1 MQLHADI
8 RGEVTATSFRP
19 TPAGNFRG
27 FGLPETADPQ
37 FRKDVLAGLSAPI
50 PAVPARWLYDHR
62 GSELFDEITR
72 LASYYP
78 TQAETAL
85 LKAIMPELASR
96 IPDGMAVVEFGAGSA
111 TKTPL
116 LLEAIAPAAYVP
128 VDISGDYLD
137 SSASALG
144 RLFPSLPVFPV
155 AADFARP
162 FDLPNEAESLSKL
175 GFFPGS
181 TIGNMVARTAIDL
194 LRNWREA
201 LGDGSLLLIGIDRIK
216 DIGTLELAY
225 DDPAGIT
232 AAFNLNLL
240 TRINRELG
248 GTIPVDNFEHRAIW
262 DDVHARIEMHLVAAC
277 DMDFTV
283 DGRSYH
289 MAKGETI
296 HSENSHKYGPRDANL
311 LLRAGGWT
319 PLATWD
325 DAAPEFAL
333 ILAQATEFRSAP

>member
-1 MQLHADI
+1 MGVVRQLRQISADDA
-8 RGEVTATSFRP
+8 GVDVAFRADVRAG
-19 TPAGNFRG
+19 PAQRQK
-27 FGLPETADPQ
+27 A
-37 FRKDVLAGLSAPI
+37 I
-50 PAVPARWLYDHR
+50 PARWFYDAT
-62 GSELFDEITR
+62 GSALFEDITT
-72 LASYYP
+72 LPEYYP
-78 TQAETAL
+78 TRSETDL
-85 LKAIMPELASR
+85 LTRHAANIAAATGPGR
-96 IPDGMAVVEFGAGSA
+96 AVVELGSGSS

-116 LLEAIAPAAYVP
+116 LLAAIDPAAYVP
-128 VDISGDYLD
+128 VDISGDFLRD
-137 SSASALG
+137 SALALAE
-144 RLFPSLPVFPV
+144 RFPGLSVYPVE
-155 AADFARP
+155 ADFTQRVA
-162 FDLPNEAESLSKL
+162 LPREICPLPKL

-201 LGDGSLLLIGIDRIK
+201 LGDESLLLIGIDRIK
-216 DIGTLELAY
+216 DIGVLQRAY
-225 DDPAGIT
+225 DDSAGVT

-240 TRINRELG
+240 ERINRELG
-248 GTIPVDNFEHRAIW
+248 GTIPVENFSHRATW

-283 DGRSYH
+283 DGQRYH

-325 DAAPEFAL
+325 DADPAFAL
-333 ILAQATEFRSAP
+333 ILAAATEFRSAP

>member
-1 MQLHADI
+1 MGVVRHLRQVDADAAGVDI
-8 RGEVTATSFRP
+8 AFR
-19 TPAGNFRG
+19 
-27 FGLPETADPQ
+27 AD
-37 FRKDVLAGLSAPI
+37 VHAGLSQAQK
-50 PAVPARWLYDHR
+50 AVPARWFYDAT
-62 GSELFDEITR
+62 GSALFEDITA
-72 LASYYP
+72 LPEYYP
-78 TQAETAL
+78 TRSETDL
-85 LKAIMPELASR
+85 LKRHAAAIAAAIGPGR
-96 IPDGMAVVEFGAGSA
+96 AVVELGSGSS

-116 LLEAIAPAAYVP
+116 LLGAMQPAAYVP
-128 VDISGDYLD
+128 VDISGDFLRD
-137 SSASALG
+137 SALALAA
-144 RLFPSLPVFPV
+144 RFPELAIYPVE
-155 AADFARP
+155 ADFTQRVA
-162 FDLPNEAESLSKL
+162 LPREICLLPKL

-194 LRNWREA
+194 LRNWRET

-216 DIGTLELAY
+216 DAGILELAY
-225 DDPAGIT
+225 DDPAGVT

-248 GTIPVDNFEHRAIW
+248 GDIPVENFEHKAVW

-277 DMDFTV
+277 DMDFIV
-283 DGRSYH
+283 DGRAYH

-325 DAAPEFAL
+325 DADPKFAL

>member
-1 MQLHADI
+1 MGVVRQLRQISADNAGI
-8 RGEVTATSFRP
+8 DIAFRS
-19 TPAGNFRG
+19 
-27 FGLPETADPQ
+27 
-37 FRKDVLAGLSAPI
+37 DVHAGLAQRQKAI
-50 PAVPARWLYDHR
+50 PARWFYDAT
-62 GSELFDEITR
+62 GSALFEDITA
-72 LASYYP
+72 LPEYYP
-78 TQAETAL
+78 TRSETGL
-85 LKAIMPELASR
+85 LRRHAAAMATAIGPGR
-96 IPDGMAVVEFGAGSA
+96 AVVELGSGSS

-116 LLEAIAPAAYVP
+116 LLAAIEPAAYVP
-128 VDISGDYLD
+128 VDISGDFLRD
-137 SSASALG
+137 SALALAA
-144 RLFPSLPVFPV
+144 RFPGLPVYPV
-155 AADFARP
+155 EADFTQRVA
-162 FDLPNEAESLSKL
+162 LPREICPLPKL

-201 LGDGSLLLIGIDRIK
+201 LGDESLLLIGIDRIK
-216 DIGTLELAY
+216 DIGTLERAY
-225 DDPAGIT
+225 DDPAGVT

-240 TRINRELG
+240 ERINRELG
-248 GTIPVDNFEHRAIW
+248 GTIPVENFSHRAIW

-283 DGRSYH
+283 DGQRYH

-325 DAAPEFAL
+325 DADPAFAL
-333 ILAQATEFRSAP
+333 ILAAATEFRSAP

>member
-1 MQLHADI
+1 MGVVRNLRQVSADDTGVDI
-8 RGEVTATSFRP
+8 AFR
-19 TPAGNFRG
+19 
-27 FGLPETADPQ
+27 AD
-37 FRKDVLAGLSAPI
+37 VHAGLSQAQK
-50 PAVPARWLYDHR
+50 AVPARWFYDAT
-62 GSELFDEITR
+62 GSALFEDITA
-72 LASYYP
+72 LPEYYP
-78 TQAETAL
+78 TRSETDL
-85 LKAIMPELASR
+85 LKRHAGEMAAAIGR
-96 IPDGMAVVEFGAGSA
+96 GRAVVELGSGSS

-116 LLEAIAPAAYVP
+116 LLDAIVPAAYVP
-128 VDISGDYLD
+128 VDISGDFLRD
-137 SSASALG
+137 SADALAA
-144 RLFPSLPVFPV
+144 RFPGLAIYPVE
-155 AADFARP
+155 ADFTQRVA
-162 FDLPNEAESLSKL
+162 LPREICPLPKL

-181 TIGNMVARTAIDL
+181 TIGNMVARTSVDL
-194 LRNWREA
+194 LRNWRET

-216 DIGTLELAY
+216 DVAVLELAY
-225 DDPAGIT
+225 DDPAGVT

-248 GTIPVDNFEHRAIW
+248 GTIPVDNFGHKAVW

-283 DGRSYH
+283 DGRTYH

-325 DAAPEFAL
+325 DTDPAFAL